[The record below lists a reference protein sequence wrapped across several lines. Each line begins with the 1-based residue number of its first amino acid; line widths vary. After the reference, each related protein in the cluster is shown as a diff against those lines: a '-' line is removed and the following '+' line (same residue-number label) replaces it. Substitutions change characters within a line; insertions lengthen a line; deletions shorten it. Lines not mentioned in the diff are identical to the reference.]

1 MQRSEHASA
10 QSAAPS
16 RRAQRQNAQRHRRAQ
31 RELQQALRERA
42 ERQAIPRRD
51 EGPLPRID

>member
-1 MQRSEHASA
+1 MQRSEHVSA
-10 QSAAPS
+10 QSSAPS

>member
-10 QSAAPS
+10 QSSTPS
-16 RRAQRQNAQRHRRAQ
+16 RRAQRQNAQRQRRAL